1 MSREAMDMRKLSQN
15 AEGQGVNPRGVRGLL
30 SLPVDNPLELD
41 SVTQALGLPAF
52 LVNLHLAT
60 KVKVFG
66 KDAVHIPVQIS
77 PSERGRP
84 SLYYKRSSQPW
95 LDTSSSPRAWRYD
108 SVQLPG
114 NRGWQGQDGRPLR
127 GQASQNGRHACG
139 ALDRAV
145 ACHRSDKGVW
155 RTRPR
160 PGAGG
165 KLATRRRG
173 MDSLEFHLHK
183 GLIR

>member
-1 MSREAMDMRKLSQN
+1 MSREATDIRKLSQSV
-15 AEGQGVNPRGVRGLL
+15 EGQGVNPRGVRDLL

-41 SVTQALGLPAF
+41 RVTQALGLPAF

-66 KDAVHIPVQIS
+66 KDALHIPVQIS

-84 SLYYKRSSQPW
+84 SFTTKG
-95 LDTSSSPRAWRYD
+95 AAN
-108 SVQLPG
+108 PG
-114 NRGWQGQDGRPLR
+114 WILHLLRGLGGMAAYSYPENRGWQGQDGRPLR
-127 GQASQNGRHACG
+127 GQASQNGWHACG
-139 ALDRAV
+139 ALDHAV

-165 KLATRRRG
+165 KLATRKRG